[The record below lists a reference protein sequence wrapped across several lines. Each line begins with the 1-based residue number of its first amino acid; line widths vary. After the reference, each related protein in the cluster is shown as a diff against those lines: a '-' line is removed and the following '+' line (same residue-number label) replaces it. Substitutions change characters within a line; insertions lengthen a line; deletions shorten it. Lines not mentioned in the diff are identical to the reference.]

1 MKQGSVES
9 VIQLFASGGE
19 CIVKWDKRVVA
30 LILAVI
36 IVCPLFAVPVQAQ
49 EQTILDKLVVL
60 PSGDY
65 NRSEADAMKQR
76 LEKIPTSVLNALY
89 SKGVK
94 IKLTQGAITNEPEL
108 AYLKGVVP
116 RGWEGTGLT
125 WDDVP
130 GVSERVVA
138 VRIGYSEKGKGHNSL
153 NLEIHETLHAV
164 DRLVFNEIS
173 GTEEFNTIFNKE
185 ASVKYKGD
193 GYVSTY
199 PTEYFAE
206 AASLY
211 LFSDTTR
218 GDLKSSMPL
227 TYEFMAKLFAS

>member
-1 MKQGSVES
+1 M
-9 VIQLFASGGE
+9 
-19 CIVKWDKRVVA
+19 KWDKRVVA
-30 LILAVI
+30 LILAVM
-36 IVCPLFAVPVQAQ
+36 IVCPLFAAPAHAQ
-49 EQTILDKLVVL
+49 EQSILDKLVVL
-60 PSGDY
+60 PSGEY
-65 NRSEADAMKQR
+65 NHSEAAAMKQR
-76 LEKIPTSVLNALY
+76 LEKIPTSILDALY

-164 DRLVFNEIS
+164 DRLVLNEVS
-173 GTEEFNTIFNKE
+173 GTDEFINIFNKE
-185 ASVKYKGD
+185 ASVKYNGD
-193 GYVSTY
+193 GYVSAY

-211 LFSDTTR
+211 LYSDATR
-218 GDLKSSMPL
+218 SDLRESMPL
-227 TYEFMAKLFAS
+227 TYEFMNKLFAS